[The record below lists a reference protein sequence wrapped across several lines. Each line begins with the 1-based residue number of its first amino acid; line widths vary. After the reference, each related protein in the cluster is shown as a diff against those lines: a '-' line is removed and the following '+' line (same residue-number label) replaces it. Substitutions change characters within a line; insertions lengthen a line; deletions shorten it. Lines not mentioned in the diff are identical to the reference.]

1 MGDED
6 EVQAGYERDIQTC
19 RKVFATY
26 DTNDTGHID
35 YYDLKDALE
44 KMNISFS
51 HSYVYFKMIT
61 DMQKRDQNDCKYLIK
76 KSLLIKPSTGR
87 EQVFTE

>member
-1 MGDED
+1 MSDED
-6 EVQAGYERDIQTC
+6 EVQAEYERDIQTC

-61 DMQKRDQNDCKYLIK
+61 DMQRREMTDCKLIIK
-76 KSLLIKPSTGR
+76 NSLLIKSSPSR
-87 EQVFTE
+87 EQVFIE

>member
-1 MGDED
+1 MSDED
-6 EVQAGYERDIQTC
+6 EVQAEYERDIQTC

-61 DMQKRDQNDCKYLIK
+61 DMQRREMTDCKPIIK
-76 KSLLIKPSTGR
+76 NSLLIKSSSSR
-87 EQVFTE
+87 EQVFIE